1 MSKLATF
8 IELYLSCLKTEEC
21 KSLLQIIWCCE
32 LKNYY
37 GTTLCNASND
47 FELSNLSEE
56 DIKKSC
62 LTLITV
68 KPLEK
73 TKFLKDGAEVL
84 TLSLRN
90 IYKKL
95 LINLL
100 TFYEEC
106 KIAKL
111 KSVFKGGTRTS

>member
-1 MSKLATF
+1 MS
-8 IELYLSCLKTEEC
+8 LKTAAVR
-21 KSLLQIIWCCE
+21 LYVTHRMTL
-32 LKNYY
+32 NYRTY
-37 GTTLCNASND
+37 LRRI
-47 FELSNLSEE
+47 L
-56 DIKKSC
+56 KKSC